1 MSCLLGYFHE
11 YELYGTLCQF
21 LGIPKFAEDFDCVM
35 DESILWIVEMEGIRT
50 KFVLVG
56 GVFNG
61 TVIMNSNELAED
73 QRVRCDKMPVLPA
86 H

>member
-11 YELYGTLCQF
+11 YELHGTLCQF
-21 LGIPKFAEDFDCVM
+21 LGIPKFAEDFNCVM

-73 QRVRCDKMPVLPA
+73 QMVRCDKMPVLPA